1 MSPCNLQ
8 ILMAC
13 WGSAQKTLK
22 NYYAHLMT
30 LCKDLWA
37 LMIRITKEYMSVM
50 KPMQSLNIDGVLG
63 VLPRKRL

>member
-1 MSPCNLQ
+1 
-8 ILMAC
+8 MAC

-50 KPMQSLNIDGVLG
+50 KPMQSLNIEDACRVIM
-63 VLPRKRL
+63 RIS